1 MPAPGGRWLQARAI
15 LTGMASI
22 DTLAQPEGDANPPP
36 LFEDLLRKVLQPAY
50 IVAFN
55 LTRERADAEDLVQE
69 AALRAFRHFNTFAA
83 GSNFRAWF
91 MKILLNCFRARYRQR
106 KRRPETI
113 DLDDTPDLVIYG
125 RSIASSLP
133 FDGEDPASSLFDRL
147 GSEQVTEAIQM
158 LPGEYREVATLYF
171 MQDLAYQDI
180 AGILD
185 CPVGTVRSR
194 LHRGRKMLQ
203 KALWHLAEERGIVGE
218 LAEAHA

>member
-1 MPAPGGRWLQARAI
+1 MGPAGKPFDTMVSGTVVQADPGG
-15 LTGMASI
+15 
-22 DTLAQPEGDANPPP
+22 PFPPAP
-36 LFEDLLRKVLQPAY
+36 LFEDLLRKVLQPAFT
-50 IVAFN
+50 VALS

-69 AALRAFRHFNTFAA
+69 AALRAFRHFGTFAA

-91 MKILLNCFRARYRQR
+91 MKILLNCFRAKYRQR

-125 RSIASSLP
+125 QSIASSLP
-133 FDGEDPASSLFDRL
+133 YDGEDPASSLFDRL

-171 MQDLAYQDI
+171 MQDLSYQDI
-180 AGILD
+180 AAILD

-203 KALWHLAEERGIVGE
+203 KALWHLAEERGIVDALAGE
-218 LAEAHA
+218 VTA